1 LARHFIMP
9 TPLILFLAVIA
20 PFLIV
25 ETIRSGYNERQ
36 LRRQGA
42 IEPAGDPWGPIAV
55 IYAGGFIVM
64 ALEGWARGGA
74 PRQWMAA
81 GLLIFTLGKLVK
93 FWAVRT
99 LGPRWSFRIL
109 VLPGAPLVTGG
120 PYRYMTHPNYVGVFG
135 EFAGSAV
142 MLNAPVT
149 GVVVALAFFYFLRKR
164 IAVEERALGIR

>member
-1 LARHFIMP
+1 MP
-9 TPLILFLAVIA
+9 TPLLLFLAVIL

-36 LRRQGA
+36 LRKQGA
-42 IEPAGDPWGPIAV
+42 IEPAGDPWGPISV
-55 IYAGGFIVM
+55 IYAGGFIAM
-64 ALEGWARGGA
+64 TLEGIARGG
-74 PRQWMAA
+74 PRQQWMVA
-81 GLLIFTLGKLVK
+81 GLLLFTLAKLIK

-142 MLNAPVT
+142 MLNAPVS

-164 IAVEERALGIR
+164 IAVEERALGIK

>member
-1 LARHFIMP
+1 MP
-9 TPLILFLAVIA
+9 TPILLFLAVIL

-36 LRRQGA
+36 LRKQGA

-55 IYAGGFIVM
+55 IYTGGFIAM
-64 ALEGWARGGA
+64 ALEGAVRGGA
-74 PRQWMAA
+74 TQRWLVA
-81 GLLIFTLGKLVK
+81 GLVLFTLAKLIK

-149 GVVVALAFFYFLRKR
+149 GVITALAFFYFLRKR
-164 IAVEERALGIR
+164 IAVEEHALGIK

>member
-1 LARHFIMP
+1 MP
-9 TPLILFLAVIA
+9 TPLILFFAVIV

-36 LRRQGA
+36 LRKQGA
-42 IEPAGDPWGPIAV
+42 IEPAGDPWGPISV
-55 IYAGGFIVM
+55 IYTGGFVAM
-64 ALEGWARGGA
+64 MLEGLARGGA
-74 PRQWMAA
+74 TQQWMVA
-81 GLLIFTLGKLVK
+81 GLLVFTLGKLIK

-135 EFAGSAV
+135 EFVGSAV
-142 MLNAPVT
+142 MLNAPVA
-149 GVVVALAFFYFLRKR
+149 GIVISLAFLYFLRKR

>member
-1 LARHFIMP
+1 MP
-9 TPLILFLAVIA
+9 IPLILFFAVIL

-36 LRRQGA
+36 LRKQGA

-55 IYAGGFIVM
+55 IYTGGFIAM
-64 ALEGWARGGA
+64 TLEGWARGG
-74 PRQWMAA
+74 PTQQFMAA
-81 GLLIFTLGKLVK
+81 GLMVFTLGKLIK

-135 EFAGSAV
+135 EFAGAAV
-142 MLNAPVT
+142 MMNAPVT
-149 GVVVALAFFYFLRKR
+149 AVAVALSFFYFLRKR
-164 IAVEERALGIR
+164 IAVEERALGIE

>member
-1 LARHFIMP
+1 MP
-9 TPLILFLAVIA
+9 TPLILFLAVIV

-36 LRRQGA
+36 LRKQGA

-55 IYAGGFIVM
+55 IYTGGFIAM
-64 ALEGWARGGA
+64 ALEGIIRGGA
-74 PRQWMAA
+74 TQRWMVA
-81 GLLIFTLGKLVK
+81 GLLLFTLGKVIK
-93 FWAVRT
+93 FWAVKT

-109 VLPGAPLVTGG
+109 VPPGAPLVTGG

-142 MLNAPVT
+142 MLNAPIA
-149 GVVVALAFFYFLRKR
+149 GVVVALSFFYFLRR
-164 IAVEERALGIR
+164 RMAVEERALGIK

>member
-1 LARHFIMP
+1 MP
-9 TPLILFLAVIA
+9 TPLILFLAVIV

-36 LRRQGA
+36 LRKQGA

-55 IYAGGFIVM
+55 IYTGGFIAM
-64 ALEGWARGGA
+64 ALEGIIRGGA
-74 PRQWMAA
+74 TQQWMVA
-81 GLLIFTLGKLVK
+81 GLLLFTLGKVIK
-93 FWAVRT
+93 FWAVKT

-109 VLPGAPLVTGG
+109 VPPGAPLVTGG

-142 MLNAPVT
+142 MLNAPLS
-149 GVVVALAFFYFLRKR
+149 GVVVAIAFFYFLRKR
-164 IAVEERALGIR
+164 IAVEERALGIK

>member
-1 LARHFIMP
+1 MP
-9 TPLILFLAVIA
+9 IPLILFFAVIL

-25 ETIRSGYNERQ
+25 ETIRSGYNERE
-36 LRRQGA
+36 LRKHGA
-42 IEPAGDPWGPIAV
+42 IEPAGDPWGLIAV
-55 IYAGGFIVM
+55 IYSGGFVAM
-64 ALEGWARGGA
+64 ALEGWVRGGA
-74 PRQWMAA
+74 TERVMTA
-81 GLLIFTLGKLVK
+81 GLLLFTLAKIVK

-142 MLNAPVT
+142 MLNAPVA
-149 GVVVALAFFYFLRKR
+149 GVVVALSFFYFLRKR
-164 IAVEERALGIR
+164 IAVEERALGIK